1 MKCIRVFM
9 VDRWWESQPHEI
21 YWIEITDRPDIGVN
35 LKAPQSSNSGHF
47 LMKEVKQGD
56 IVYHYDKN
64 KKSFVGLSYCTGELW
79 EENIFWPHER
89 PGWYAGL
96 VNFEPINPIPLSRI
110 QEDWPKISE
119 KRAELKSMVKTAYFP
134 FESGE
139 KRPTR
144 PVQGGYLCKLPRF
157 FVQLL
162 DGLDPGQPVTSPPRA
177 SESAQSTPSLNLVKN
192 ELVGAY
198 GKRLEALMEAKGL
211 TASRIANIADCSP
224 QTITDIITGRI
235 KNPSDEV
242 IDKIDSAVEES
253 ENQLPNLFTDYSSES
268 NDDREFA
275 YEKDLQNFL
284 SKNLDLIEPGLT
296 LFDDGTNDGIEY
308 PTGKRR
314 IDLLTLDKNGDLV
327 VIELKVSRGPDRT
340 LGQISY
346 YIGWIK
352 QNIAKDGQ
360 EVRGIIIANEITD
373 ELKIAC
379 SFNHSITLK
388 EYSLSCTI
396 KNVS

>member
-1 MKCIRVFM
+1 
-9 VDRWWESQPHEI
+9 
-21 YWIEITDRPDIGVN
+21 
-35 LKAPQSSNSGHF
+35 
-47 LMKEVKQGD
+47 
-56 IVYHYDKN
+56 
-64 KKSFVGLSYCTGELW
+64 
-79 EENIFWPHER
+79 
-89 PGWYAGL
+89 
-96 VNFEPINPIPLSRI
+96 INPIPLSRI

-162 DGLDPGQPVTSPPRA
+162 DGLDPGQPVTSPPRT

-253 ENQLPNLFTDYSSES
+253 ENQLPNLFTDYSPES

-327 VIELKVSRGPDRT
+327 VIELKVSRGP
-340 LGQISY
+340 
-346 YIGWIK
+346 
-352 QNIAKDGQ
+352 
-360 EVRGIIIANEITD
+360 
-373 ELKIAC
+373 
-379 SFNHSITLK
+379 
-388 EYSLSCTI
+388 
-396 KNVS
+396 